1 LNFEIAFVTIERGKM
16 AMARTISIVS
26 ADKYWL
32 PSKDRINVGEVRR
45 AAIIGEVKLMPI
57 LKLPEVKSLFD
68 MLEARMSSYYIL
80 ETRLPTN
87 TLINSAM

>member
-1 LNFEIAFVTIERGKM
+1 
-16 AMARTISIVS
+16 MARTISIVS

-32 PSKDRINVGEVRR
+32 PNKDRINVGEVSI

-57 LKLPEVKSLFD
+57 LKLPELKSLFD
-68 MLEARMSSYYIL
+68 MLDAGMTMYAIL

-87 TLINSAM
+87 TVINSAM